1 MRGTLA
7 ALALFGTSLVLAPP
21 ARAAPVAAAQAEI
34 NYLLEF
40 VAQSGCDFY
49 RNGSWYE
56 AKKAQAHLRQ
66 KSEFLMARGQIN
78 TAEDFIEKVA
88 TKSSLSGQ
96 AYQVRC
102 AGAEAQ
108 TTAQW
113 LLSELAHYREQARHA

>member
-1 MRGTLA
+1 MRGTFA
-7 ALALFGTSLVLAPP
+7 AFALFGAGLVLAPL
-21 ARAAPVAAAQAEI
+21 ARAAPAAAAQTEI

-66 KSEFLMARGQIN
+66 KFEFLMARGQIL

-102 AGAEAQ
+102 AGGEAH